1 MYTYEN
7 KRKINLNKNKKNKK
21 SSGGGTLFSILFVY
35 VLIIAEKYTGGEH
48 CS

>member
-7 KRKINLNKNKKNKK
+7 KRKINLNKNKK